1 MHQPEGTAFDIVLLL
16 HAGCAVVG
24 VVAMVAAATTAGR
37 LRRTLEGGRELPEA
51 LRRYFAPGFNWAGRT
66 IYGIPVFGFALLA
79 MSNGAYALADGWVLA
94 GLALFTGVVLLA
106 EGAVWPAEQRIGSVL
121 AVSDGTSRLT
131 DDDGSVRR
139 DARLM
144 SGAAAVALALLIAGT
159 VVMVAQP

>member
-1 MHQPEGTAFDIVLLL
+1 
-16 HAGCAVVG
+16 
-24 VVAMVAAATTAGR
+24 
-37 LRRTLEGGRELPEA
+37 
-51 LRRYFAPGFNWAGRT
+51 
-66 IYGIPVFGFALLA
+66 

-121 AVSDGTSRLT
+121 AVSGDGTSRLT